1 MMGREVGL
9 WRFHRARSGD
19 CLPQGESSPVESSP
33 VVSSPVESSPV
44 VSLVG
49 EMPIVRVLEIRHT
62 ADTPGLE
69 PVAFHR
75 IQSLR
80 RGAES

>member
-1 MMGREVGL
+1 MMGRGVGL
-9 WRFHRARSGD
+9 WRFHRARSGG

-33 VVSSPVESSPV
+33 VVSSPV

-49 EMPIVRVLEIRHT
+49 EMPIVRVLEIQHT
-62 ADTPGLE
+62 ADTLGLE